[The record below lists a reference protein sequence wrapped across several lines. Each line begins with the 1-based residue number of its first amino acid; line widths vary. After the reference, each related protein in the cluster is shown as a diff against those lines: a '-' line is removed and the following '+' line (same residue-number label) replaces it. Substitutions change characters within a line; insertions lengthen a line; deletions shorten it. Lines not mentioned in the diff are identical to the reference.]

1 VKVLV
6 TGGAGFI
13 GSCLVRTLVDRG
25 RDDVVV
31 LDALSYAGNLE
42 NLAGLDASSRYRF
55 VHGSI
60 RDEAAVAAAIDGC
73 DAVINVAAETHVDR
87 SIDEPG
93 VFLETNV
100 QGPRVLMDAV
110 RARGGRYVQV
120 STDEVYGDI
129 EDREPATEASPL
141 LPSSPYAASKAAAD
155 MLVAAYC
162 RTYGLDAVVT
172 RCGNNYGPRQFPEK
186 LIPLFITNALDDR
199 ELPLY
204 GDGLNVRDWI
214 HVEDH
219 CAGILAAL
227 ERGKAGRVY
236 NISAGCTLANRDVC
250 RRLLD
255 LLGKP
260 ESLVRRVA
268 DRPGHDRRYALDASR
283 IQHELGWQPRIPFAE
298 GLAATVDWY
307 RVERAWWE
315 RVKSGEYRR
324 FYAKLYGDR
333 LRSAPAERP
342 ERGNKR

>member
-1 VKVLV
+1 VRLLI

-13 GSCLVRTLVDRG
+13 GSCLVRTIVDRG
-25 RDDVVV
+25 RDEVVV
-31 LDALSYAGNLE
+31 LDALTYAGNLE
-42 NLAGLDASSRYRF
+42 NLEGLESSGRYRF

-60 RDEAAVAAAIDGC
+60 RDEAIVAAAIEGC

-100 QGPRVLMDAV
+100 QGPRILMDAV
-110 RARGGRYVQV
+110 RASGGRFVQV
-120 STDEVYGDI
+120 STDEVYGDL
-129 EDREPATEASPL
+129 EARPPAHEEAPL
-141 LPSSPYAASKAAAD
+141 APSSPYAASKAAAD
-155 MLVAAYC
+155 LLVAAYC
-162 RTYGLDAVVT
+162 RTYGLDAVIT
-172 RCGNNYGPRQFPEK
+172 RCGNNFGPRQFPEK
-186 LIPLFITNALDDR
+186 LIPLFITNALEDR

-227 ERGKAGRVY
+227 ERGRAGRIY
-236 NISAGCTLANRDVC
+236 NISAGCTLTNQELC
-250 RRLLD
+250 RRLLE
-255 LLGKP
+255 LLDKP

-283 IQHELGWQPRIPFAE
+283 IRAELGWEPRIPFAE
-298 GLAATVDWY
+298 GLGATVDWY

-315 RVKSGEYRR
+315 RVKSGEYKR

-333 LRSAPAERP
+333 LKSGAAH
-342 ERGNKR
+342 

>member
-1 VKVLV
+1 VRILV

-13 GSCLVRTLVDRG
+13 GSCLVRAIVDRAH
-25 RDDVVV
+25 DEVVV
-31 LDALSYAGNLE
+31 LDALTYAGNLE
-42 NLAGLDASSRYRF
+42 NLAGLESSGRYRF

-60 RDEAAVAAAIDGC
+60 RDEAAVASAIEGC
-73 DAVINVAAETHVDR
+73 EAVINVAAETHVDR

-110 RARGGRYVQV
+110 RARGGRFVQV
-120 STDEVYGDI
+120 STDEVYGDN
-129 EDREPATEASPL
+129 EDRAPATEDAPL
-141 LPSSPYAASKAAAD
+141 APSSPYAASKAAAD

-186 LIPLFITNALDDR
+186 LIPLFITNALEDR

-219 CAGILAAL
+219 CAGILGVL
-227 ERGKAGRVY
+227 ERGRAGRVY
-236 NISAGCTLANRDVC
+236 NISAGCTLTNREVC
-250 RRLLD
+250 RRILE

-260 ESLVRRVA
+260 EHLVRRVA

-283 IQHELGWQPRIPFAE
+283 IRAELGWEPRIPFVE

-307 RVERAWWE
+307 RVEEAWWG
-315 RVKSGEYRR
+315 RVKSGEYKS
-324 FYAKLYGDR
+324 FYAKMYGNR
-333 LRSAPAERP
+333 LKSGPA
-342 ERGNKR
+342 

>member
-1 VKVLV
+1 MRILV

-13 GSCLVRTLVDRG
+13 GSCLVRALIDRG
-25 RDDVVV
+25 RDEVVV
-31 LDALSYAGNLE
+31 LDALTYAGNLE
-42 NLAGLDASSRYRF
+42 NLAGLETSGRYRF

-60 RDEAAVAAAIDGC
+60 RDDAAVADAIDGC
-73 DAVINVAAETHVDR
+73 TAVINVAAETHVDR

-93 VFLETNV
+93 VFIETNV

-110 RARGGRYVQV
+110 RSLGGRFVQV
-120 STDEVYGDI
+120 STDEVYGDL
-129 EDREPATEASPL
+129 EDRPPATEDSPL
-141 LPSSPYAASKAAAD
+141 APSSPYAASKAAAD
-155 MLVAAYC
+155 LLVAAYC

-186 LIPLFITNALDDR
+186 LIPLFITNALEDR

-227 ERGKAGRVY
+227 ERGQTGRVY
-236 NISAGCTLANRDVC
+236 NISAGCTLANRDIC
-250 RRLLD
+250 QRLLE

-260 ESLVRRVA
+260 ERLVRRVS
-268 DRPGHDRRYALDASR
+268 DRPGHDRRYALDAVR
-283 IQHELGWQPRIPFAE
+283 IRAELGWQPRIPFAE

-307 RVERAWWE
+307 RVERRWWE
-315 RVKSGEYRR
+315 RVKSGEYRE
-324 FYAKLYGDR
+324 FYDRLYGDR
-333 LRSAPAERP
+333 LKADRSFPP
-342 ERGNKR
+342 KHGKR

>member
-1 VKVLV
+1 MRILV

-13 GSCLVRTLVDRG
+13 GSCLVRKLVESG
-25 RDDVVV
+25 RDEVVV
-31 LDALSYAGNLE
+31 LDALTYAGNLE
-42 NLAGLDASSRYRF
+42 NLAGLDGSSRYRF

-60 RDEAAVAAAIDGC
+60 RDEAAVAEAIDGC
-73 DAVINVAAETHVDR
+73 RAVVNVAAETHVDR
-87 SIDEPG
+87 SIDAPG
-93 VFLETNV
+93 VFLDTNV

-110 RARGGRYVQV
+110 RARGGRFVQV
-120 STDEVYGDI
+120 STDEVYGDL
-129 EDREPATEASPL
+129 EGRVPATENSPL
-141 LPSSPYAASKAAAD
+141 APSSPYAASKAAAD
-155 MLVAAYC
+155 LLVSAYS

-227 ERGKAGRVY
+227 ERGRTGCAY
-236 NISAGCTLANRDVC
+236 NISAGCTLTNRDVC
-250 RRLLD
+250 RRLLE

-260 ESLVRRVA
+260 ESLVRRVT
-268 DRPGHDRRYALDASR
+268 DRPGHDRRYALDAAR
-283 IQHELGWQPRIPFAE
+283 IRDELGWQPRIPFAE

-307 RVERAWWE
+307 RVERNWWE

-324 FYAKLYGDR
+324 FYDKLYGDR
-333 LRSAPAERP
+333 LNADPVASSTR
-342 ERGNKR
+342 